1 MNTNLIYFVFQKF
14 TILHF
19 DTLCTSRVALF
30 AKNIIVKSCEKQGRE
45 PVRTGYIH
53 YIDESHKMIK
63 IRKCEKGHIASF
75 M

>member
-1 MNTNLIYFVFQKF
+1 MYHESNP
-14 TILHF
+14 
-19 DTLCTSRVALF
+19 F
-30 AKNIIVKSCEKQGRE
+30 AEKSKQVLRRKNKVTDL
-45 PVRTGYIH
+45 VRTGYIH

>member
-1 MNTNLIYFVFQKF
+1 MPNVYQE
-14 TILHF
+14 LHYMQ
-19 DTLCTSRVALF
+19 
-30 AKNIIVKSCEKQGRE
+30 KNIIVKSSEKQGRE
-45 PVRTGYIH
+45 QGKTGYIH

>member
-1 MNTNLIYFVFQKF
+1 MLLFY
-14 TILHF
+14 ILKPYLYQELHY
-19 DTLCTSRVALF
+19 LQE
-30 AKNIIVKSCEKQGRE
+30 NIIVKSSEKQGRE